1 MFVDKFIENFVFYE
15 LLTFEK
21 LVILIIS
28 YIIHEK
34 SRNVPIKKI
43 LEEVLTFCVQ
53 NVKKTLSF
61 KTKKVCDFFKL
72 MSNPCPI

>member
-1 MFVDKFIENFVFYE
+1 M
-15 LLTFEK
+15 
-21 LVILIIS
+21 
-28 YIIHEK
+28 K
-34 SRNVPIKKI
+34 SQGMYPYKKI